1 MRPAESTDHPY
12 ILKTPDGS
20 LAGLEQ
26 RDLAGKPILHR
37 FTKVPYALP
46 PVGDLRWRRPQPL
59 PSTFTFNDSSDQ
71 PGDYTRF
78 GPICPQPVYDH
89 TLAKVDN
96 PNAAPPIPN
105 VQDEDCL
112 YSNIWVP
119 AAPAPEGGWPVQF
132 HIHGGWLQIGD
143 ALQQDDH
150 NPFDLLADTTPRII
164 VAPTYRLNLFGFL
177 AGEDLAS
184 AHEDPS
190 ASNYGLWDQ
199 RAALE
204 WTAKYISHF
213 GGDPKNITVGG
224 LSAGANSTFF
234 QLNYDTLLPPSQRLI
249 RRVYLWSNAV
259 AIQPNST
266 TAPVL
271 TTQFNDLCAIFT
283 IPTDASAAEKLS
295 SLRQIPSQDL
305 VSAIFKLKIHTFRSS
320 TDDDFIPATFLSAV
334 HSGSFTTRLFTS
346 GVSVLLGEVSD
357 EKELYKLVNPPSSH
371 SALHVQLAN
380 YYPQAVCDA
389 LVKLYDIPAPDSP
402 AATPAAYAEVFSQI
416 VADGQVHASLRGLTR
431 ILLNPPSQG
440 VTNSNVKALPANRV
454 LRYRISWRAAALDA
468 WLKPEVKVCHA
479 GDMPIWWASGW
490 RADFTPEDKEVVK
503 TFLAP
508 FGDFLYGREVQWGSA
523 SGTTSRPGTGRED
536 RLRWLDAKGVI
547 HDDHVDDLWDRGIQ
561 VWDAVWEAQK
571 GTVARDTELDT

>member
-1 MRPAESTDHPY
+1 MRPAQSTSHSY
-12 ILKTPDGS
+12 TLKTPHGS
-20 LAGLEQ
+20 LEGLEQ
-26 RDLAGKPILHR
+26 RDLSGKPVLYR

-59 PSTFTFNDSSDQ
+59 PSDFTFNSANNPDQ
-71 PGDYTRF
+71 PGDYTNF
-78 GPICPQPVYDH
+78 GPICPQPEYDH
-89 TLAKVDN
+89 THAKVDN

-112 YSNIWVP
+112 YVNIWVP
-119 AAPAPEGGWPVQF
+119 ASPAPEGGWPVQF
-132 HIHGGWLQIGD
+132 HIHGGWLQVGD

-150 NPFDLLADTTPRII
+150 NPYDLLADTTPRII

-184 AHEDPS
+184 VHEDAS

-204 WTAKYISHF
+204 WTAKYITHF

-249 RRVYLWSNAV
+249 RRIYLWSNAV

-271 TTQFNDLCAIFT
+271 TTQFNDLCAIFS
-283 IPTDASAAEKLS
+283 IPTTASAQEKLTA
-295 SLRQIPSQDL
+295 LRKIPSEDL
-305 VSAIFKLKIHTFRSS
+305 VAAISKLKIHTFRSS
-320 TDDDFIPATFLSAV
+320 TDNAFIPSTFLSSL
-334 HSGSFTTRLFTS
+334 HSGSFTTRLYDANI
-346 GVSVLLGEVSD
+346 SVLLGEVSD
-357 EKELYKLVNPPSSH
+357 EKELYKLVNPPSTH
-371 SALHVQLAN
+371 SDLQVQLAN

-389 LVKLYDIPAPDSP
+389 LVKLYEIPAPGSP

-416 VADGQVHASLRGLTR
+416 VADGQVHASLRGMTR
-431 ILLNPPSQG
+431 ILLNPPRG
-440 VTNSNVKALPANRV
+440 NAKVKPLPADRV

-490 RADFTPEDKEVVK
+490 RADFTPEDKAVV
-503 TFLAP
+503 TAFLAP
-508 FGDFLYGREVQWGSA
+508 FGDFLYGRPVRWGGA
-523 SGTTSRPGTGRED
+523 SETAPED
-536 RLRWLDAKGVI
+536 HLRWLDAQGRI
-547 HDDHVDDLWDRGIQ
+547 HDDHVDELWERGIE
-561 VWDAVWEAQK
+561 VWNAVWEAQK
-571 GTVARDTELDT
+571 AGVERDTDLDA